1 MHCSAMRLLLPT
13 GLFAIA
19 CSSASADPPP
29 PAPKYGLMV
38 APPGALGASAATHQP
53 FGVATPAFDD
63 AEESDA
69 EEPNPEPPSPNVA
82 PEEGIP
88 L

>member
-1 MHCSAMRLLLPT
+1 
-13 GLFAIA
+13 
-19 CSSASADPPP
+19 
-29 PAPKYGLMV
+29 MV